1 MRFAKRYG
9 LFLSF
14 LLAIAVT
21 GSSLLWTNLPAQGY
35 MSMEITVPPAPIDV
49 LLPSAEQVDIPAWMR
64 DHAGTQLLVASD
76 KQVKAASG
84 LLPTSLYP
92 IFDGSETADAFSA
105 KYPHL
110 PAESLS
116 GYGRVVYEASVG
128 SVQML
133 YLDSESMNQSTE
145 ALQAQLEWL
154 ASRLA
159 DKHHPIAF
167 VAHLPTSADFW
178 NEAAKV
184 GLEAV
189 VADGA
194 IYVPSQLV
202 DQPPSDMD
210 MLDMLPPVSG
220 SAITWNRWQPE
231 AKLDNA
237 EYLSIGARAAEISII
252 ARDKQGSPID
262 QLLLAASRDD
272 QIRQLASPLAMGSQ
286 WRYRVGGDDL
296 SITVPSGFD
305 MTGEHPI
312 TERFHLPATDW
323 RSPGFDDSKWVIGGA
338 PMGSSDDK
346 KRARAYRTLLPAKT
360 AAPSYYFRT
369 SFMLD
374 EEPERYAKIYADL
387 SFEDGI
393 VVYVN
398 GEELVRSS
406 IATGLLTPQS
416 LAEPNEPVLNRRFDV
431 TNQRSLFHK
440 GPNSIAAEVH
450 RNHPGS
456 PNLLFDLAISTELA
470 QGEEASR

>member
-1 MRFAKRYG
+1 MKFVKRYR

-35 MSMEITVPPAPIDV
+35 MSMEITVPAAPIDV
-49 LLPSAEQVDIPAWMR
+49 LLPSAEQVDIPAWLKG
-64 DHAGTQLLVASD
+64 HSGTQLLVASD

-110 PAESLS
+110 PAESLP
-116 GYGRVVYEASVG
+116 GYGRAVYEASVG
-128 SVQML
+128 NVQML
-133 YLDSESMNQSTE
+133 YLDSESMNQSAE
-145 ALQAQLEWL
+145 ALQEQLQWL
-154 ASRLA
+154 AARLA

-167 VAHLPTSADFW
+167 VAHQPTSSGFW
-178 NEAAKV
+178 NEAAKA
-184 GLEAV
+184 GIEAV

-202 DQPPSDMD
+202 DQPSSDMD
-210 MLDMLPPVSG
+210 TMPPASG
-220 SAITWNRWQPE
+220 GALAWNRWQPA

-237 EYLSIGARAAEISII
+237 EYLSIGARADEISII
-252 ARDKQGSPID
+252 ARDQQGLPID
-262 QLLLAASRDD
+262 QLLLDTSRDD
-272 QIRQLASPLAMGSQ
+272 RMRQLSSPLAMGSQ
-286 WRYRVGGDDL
+286 WRYRAGGDDL
-296 SITVPSGFD
+296 PITIPSGFD
-305 MTGEHPI
+305 ITGEHPI

-323 RSPGFDDSKWVIGGA
+323 RSPDFDDTKWAMGGA
-338 PMGSSDDK
+338 PIGSSDDK

-360 AAPSYYFRT
+360 DAPSYYFRT
-369 SFMLD
+369 MFMLGQ
-374 EEPERYAKIYADL
+374 EPELYSKIYADL

-398 GEELVRSS
+398 GEELVRNS

-431 TNQRSLFHK
+431 TNQRGLFRK
-440 GPNSIAAEVH
+440 GLNSVAAEVH

-456 PNLLFDLAISTELA
+456 PNLLFDLAISTESV
-470 QGEEASR
+470 QGEGVSR